1 MGARRAGQAGREWG
15 PLAMSQLRCTVQSDI
30 PVTGQGDL
38 WPTARVRADHR
49 GPTLP
54 GRGALPPPSSHAPD
68 VSEIIAF
75 DPHEGW
81 LSPSMPNPAEPGFLP
96 TPPGTPGRRASR
108 HLPISTAP
116 TASLSASKVAWN
128 KVTEKGSWPVFGKSI
143 WKPHLCEEVRAS
155 TVGHGQTA
163 RPRGL
168 SALPPSAPQEEPLCA
183 GRATWDIQA
192 APAPQPCPRASSRAG
207 PGIHQAGSLA
217 LPPGCPS
224 ARLETR
230 GTWGPEGHGP
240 GFGRAAGQE
249 KRGQDSARA
258 LHPPGVRLA
267 VVLSRHDVF
276 KELPASDPGKKHTKV
291 TGSRDRRHPVPS
303 STMATSCPSSPPT
316 SALCP
321 LSPGPTARQV
331 LPHTGGTEP

>member
-1 MGARRAGQAGREWG
+1 
-15 PLAMSQLRCTVQSDI
+15 MSQLRCTVRSDI
-30 PVTGQGDL
+30 PVTGQGGL

-116 TASLSASKVAWN
+116 TASLSASKVAWD

-168 SALPPSAPQEEPLCA
+168 SALPPSATPRRAPLC
-183 GRATWDIQA
+183 RESD
-192 APAPQPCPRASSRAG
+192 
-207 PGIHQAGSLA
+207 L
-217 LPPGCPS
+217 
-224 ARLETR
+224 
-230 GTWGPEGHGP
+230 GH
-240 GFGRAAGQE
+240 
-249 KRGQDSARA
+249 
-258 LHPPGVRLA
+258 
-267 VVLSRHDVF
+267 
-276 KELPASDPGKKHTKV
+276 
-291 TGSRDRRHPVPS
+291 
-303 STMATSCPSSPPT
+303 TSCPCS
-316 SALCP
+316 SALPKSVQQSWAGHPSGGQPGTATWLPICP
-321 LSPGPTARQV
+321 VRDQGHMGARGAWARLWEGGWAGEEGAGQCQGAAPTWRPPHCSTLSPRCLQRAPLQ
-331 LPHTGGTEP
+331 